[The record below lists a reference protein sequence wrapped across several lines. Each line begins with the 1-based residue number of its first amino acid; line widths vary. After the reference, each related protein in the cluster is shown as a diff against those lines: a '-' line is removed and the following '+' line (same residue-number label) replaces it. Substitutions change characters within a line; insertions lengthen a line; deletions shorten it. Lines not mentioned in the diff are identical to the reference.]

1 MLMELIFKKY
11 HKSERHSEKNYLIYD
26 PARNPAQFTK
36 TLFKAIANRNFGQNY
51 ENILI
56 GPIMA
61 EQKMTVRVLTPDGME
76 ISANPGTQE
85 IFRAYLH
92 DQGYLDPAPFED
104 GCADNERAHGY
115 AHIHAYG
122 TVYYFPA

>member
-1 MLMELIFKKY
+1 MELIFKKY
-11 HKSERHSEKNYLIYD
+11 HKSELHTEKNYLIYD

-56 GPIMA
+56 GPIMMD
-61 EQKMTVRVLTPDGME
+61 EKMTVRVLTSDGVE
-76 ISANPGTQE
+76 ISSNPGIQK
-85 IFRAYLH
+85 IFRTYLK
-92 DQGYLDPAPFED
+92 DQGYPDLSSFETSD
-104 GCADNERAHGY
+104 GNNNDEQNDVCE
-115 AHIHAYG
+115 YG